1 MIVLSLSEI
10 YTLSLNDLVHDK
22 RTVTTVKAAMI
33 TVIEI

>member
-1 MIVLSLSEI
+1 M

-22 RTVTTVKAAMI
+22 GTVTTGKAAMI